1 MIYEENLIEEI
12 SVRGGGIL
20 QSIRQSDNAKLHEG
34 DLIFV
39 YPMIMDATLDRQ
51 WGDILRDFVA
61 TVFTNRIKQTNV
73 LNIISDATSPGDV
86 GGPKGQGLNPAQ
98 ELHRSL
104 GGREPMNPD
113 QPNLFQSDIDA
124 QKKYD
129 YSETLG
135 KFREYIKS
143 QVVNDP
149 AYANLKPM
157 VSEVI
162 AQNLIPVPVIIGTN
176 KQKINSQVLYWILFI
191 AAGQNLPLDN
201 ANNLDP
207 IGKLLRQ
214 IPSDKYEKFLD
225 GVVDP
230 KAMDTDRQLETLIKG
245 IRDQT
250 EAAAFKF
257 KMVLDLKTWEE
268 ELPSLPHVA
277 TVSTAVQNKRAAEIS
292 LGLRASTAYRT
303 FVSNEVV
310 GLLQS
315 ITHSI
320 VPETEIDISTK
331 LSKFIDNSAG
341 SQNISSSYSDL
352 YGLISGQM
360 VSASN
365 SEPTKVD
372 ALDNLLDV
380 ATTMCKQNAEINVDK
395 IFRDNISTLK
405 FGLTQGGKKFAEF
418 TEKLTLAGAQVS
430 GLSQTLEEFIIELG
444 GTPAA
449 SLLSEQKKSF
459 RESIIDY
466 FESGWQDNE
475 ALTRQPSSYDPN
487 TRTPNNPTA
496 PEPWVNNPAINH
508 IDPINVSASGLFDSE
523 RFKFLTGQIKTG
535 YDGRMIRDRNGFA
548 VIDPDGKANQAEF
561 QKSMYNAVTEI
572 LHFLYMFSFFS
583 FFCDYLRELQAEVTV
598 QKRDATSFPN
608 YVLVTKIEYI
618 SRIYWALSTRNF
630 KNEMTSEKEKD
641 KLDEFKE
648 KTNHF
653 LFWKRSDQ
661 KRVELELDKRVR
673 GIKVLWKQTG
683 VRALLDPVHQDMY
696 DEKKSLDEKVEFIY
710 KAATL
715 DINRSRDNTR
725 ISKLEALKT
734 WLEKDTPV
742 VKSEQKG
749 KNLNDFRI
757 SSASDTQKQIKLIQD
772 RLRIPNM
779 IVIDE
784 KNKKVYYKLMF
795 MQRMLN
801 LDFGSLKG
809 YIDSQKNILKA
820 F

>member
-1 MIYEENLIEEI
+1 MIYKEKLIEEI
-12 SVRGGGIL
+12 SVRGDGIL
-20 QSIRQSDNAKLHEG
+20 QSIRQADNAKLHEG
-34 DLIFV
+34 DLVFV
-39 YPMIMDATLDRQ
+39 YPMIIDATLDRQ
-51 WGDILRDFVA
+51 WGDTLRDFIA
-61 TVFTNRIKQTNV
+61 TVFTNRIKQANV

-86 GGPKGQGLNPAQ
+86 GGSRGQGLNPAQ
-98 ELHRSL
+98 ELHKSL
-104 GGREPMNPD
+104 GGREQMNPD
-113 QPNLFQSDIDA
+113 QPNIFQTDIDA

-149 AYANLKPM
+149 SYANLKPM

-176 KQKINSQVLYWILFI
+176 KLKINSQVLYWMLFI
-191 AAGQNLPLDN
+191 AAGQNISLDN
-201 ANNLDP
+201 HNNLDP

-214 IPSDKYEKFLD
+214 IPSEKYEEFLD
-225 GVVDP
+225 GVMDP
-230 KAMDTDRQLETLIKG
+230 KAMDTDRELEQLINS
-245 IRDQT
+245 IRDGT
-250 EAAAFKF
+250 EAASFKF

-277 TVSTAVQNKRAAEIS
+277 TVSTAVQNKRAAEKS

-320 VPETEIDISTK
+320 VPETEIDISSK

-341 SQNISSSYSDL
+341 SQSISSSYSDL

-360 VSASN
+360 VNASN
-365 SEPTKVD
+365 SAPAKVD

-395 IFRDNISTLK
+395 IFRENISTLK
-405 FGLTQGGKKFAEF
+405 FGLTGGG
-418 TEKLTLAGAQVS
+418 EKLAKFTSKLVLAGSQIS
-430 GLSQTLEEFIIELG
+430 GLSKNLEEFIIELG

-449 SLLSEQKKSF
+449 ALLSDQKKLF
-459 RESIIDY
+459 NESVVDY
-466 FESGWQDNE
+466 FESGWQDQE
-475 ALTRQPSSYDPN
+475 ALTRQAIPQRGFN
-487 TRTPNNPTA
+487 A
-496 PEPWVNNPAINH
+496 PGLGNQNYGGG
-508 IDPINVSASGLFDSE
+508 SGLFDSK
-523 RFKFLTGQIKTG
+523 RFKHLTGEES
-535 YDGRMIRDRNGFA
+535 
-548 VIDPDGKANQAEF
+548 NQSEF
-561 QKSMYNAVTEI
+561 QKNMYNAITEI

-598 QKRDATSFPN
+598 QRRDATSFPN
-608 YVLVTKIEYI
+608 YVLVTRIEYI
-618 SRIYWALSTRNF
+618 SRIYWALSSRNF
-630 KNEMTSEKEKD
+630 KNLMTSEKEED
-641 KLDEFKE
+641 KLDEFKNN
-648 KTNHF
+648 KTWD
-653 LFWKRSDQ
+653 WKLWKGSRADQ
-661 KRVELELDKRVR
+661 ERVENELDSRVEASLLR
-673 GIKVLWKQTG
+673 GELYG
-683 VRALLDPVHQDMY
+683 VLDPAHVRMY
-696 DEKKSLDEKVEFIY
+696 NKKNSLDEKVDFLY

-715 DINRSRDNTR
+715 DVERSRNKSR
-725 ISKLEALKT
+725 IERLKSIKK
-734 WLEKDTPV
+734 WLEDETPV
-742 VKSEQKG
+742 IKSEQKG
-749 KNLNDFRI
+749 KNLNDFRLG
-757 SSASDTQKQIKLIQD
+757 SAADTQKQIKLIQD